1 MLIPGSDS
9 YLKNIIKSEVMCMEK
24 LKLTKKENFENLLKI
39 EEVRSNADLVEFINH
54 EIDLLNKK
62 SASRKL
68 GSTKSSQQNIEIMQK
83 IKEVL
88 AKQNE
93 PIMIKDLLKNTELST
108 YTYEDKDEMKTLTS
122 QKISALIK
130 KMLENGEVQRTV
142 EKGNAYFSIAE

>member
-1 MLIPGSDS
+1 
-9 YLKNIIKSEVMCMEK
+9 MEK
-24 LKLTKKENFENLLKI
+24 TKITKKENFENLLKI
-39 EEVRSNADLVEFINH
+39 EEVRNNADLVEFINH

-68 GSTKSSQQNIEIMQK
+68 GTTKASKQNEEIMQK

-88 AKQNE
+88 AKQDE
-93 PIMIKDLLKNTELST
+93 PIMIKDLLKNTELSV

-130 KMLENGEVQRTV
+130 KMLDNGEVQRTV

>member
-1 MLIPGSDS
+1 
-9 YLKNIIKSEVMCMEK
+9 MEK
-24 LKLTKKENFENLLKI
+24 TKITKKENFENLLKI
-39 EEVRSNADLVEFINH
+39 EEVRSNADLVEFIEH

-68 GSTKSSQQNIEIMQK
+68 GTTKTSKQNEEIMQK

-88 AKQNE
+88 AKQDE
-93 PIMIKDLLKNTELST
+93 AIMIKDLLKNTELSV
-108 YTYEDKDEMKTLTS
+108 YTYEDKDEVKTLTS

-130 KMLENGEVQRTV
+130 KMLDNGEVKRTV

>member
-1 MLIPGSDS
+1 
-9 YLKNIIKSEVMCMEK
+9 MEK
-24 LKLTKKENFENLLKI
+24 TKITKKENFENLLKI
-39 EEVRSNADLVEFINH
+39 EEVKNNIDLVKFIEH

-88 AKQNE
+88 TKQNE
-93 PIMIKDLLKNTELST
+93 PIMIKDLLKNTELSS
-108 YTYEDKDEMKTLTS
+108 YTYEDRDEIKTLTS

-130 KMLENGEVQRTV
+130 KMLESGEVQRTV

>member
-1 MLIPGSDS
+1 
-9 YLKNIIKSEVMCMEK
+9 MEK
-24 LKLTKKENFENLLKI
+24 TKVTKKENFENLLKI
-39 EEVRSNADLVEFINH
+39 EEVRSNADLVEFIEH

-68 GSTKSSQQNIEIMQK
+68 GTTKSSQQNIEIMQK

-88 AKQNE
+88 AKQDE
-93 PIMIKDLLKNTELST
+93 PIMIKDLLKNTELSA
-108 YTYEDKDEMKTLTS
+108 YTYEDKDEVKTLTS

-130 KMLENGEVQRTV
+130 KMLDNGEVKRTV